1 MEKETTRDYLQL
13 VGVTALFIASKY
25 EELYPPSMDDFVYI
39 TDNTYTK
46 QEILAMEMKIMR
58 TLDYNL
64 SRPLPI
70 QFLRRCSKAAEA
82 SDYHHGMAKYFLEL
96 TSTDYSMASIPPSK
110 VYFFRFCLNSI
121 ILY

>member
-1 MEKETTRDYLQL
+1 MQL

-46 QEILAMEMKIMR
+46 QEILAMEMQIFR
-58 TLDYNL
+58 TLGYNL

-82 SDYHHGMAKYFLEL
+82 LDNHHSMAKYFLEL
-96 TSTDYSMASIPPSK
+96 TSTDYTMATISPSK
-110 VYFFRFCLNSI
+110 VNIHLLTRRKVF
-121 ILY
+121 